1 MTGPIATRSTLTL
14 SNGAALFGYDLGVI
28 AYIIV
33 APDFLRVIGM
43 ADDATRNDNYIGFI
57 VSSFLLGAFIGAVPA
72 SFIADRFS
80 RRTGLVAAAVIFI
93 MGGIMQ
99 AACQNKETMLAGRFF
114 AGVGVGAMGCLVPC
128 K

>member
-1 MTGPIATRSTLTL
+1 
-14 SNGAALFGYDLGVI
+14 
-28 AYIIV
+28 
-33 APDFLRVIGM
+33 M
-43 ADDATRNDNYIGFI
+43 ADDLTRNDNYIGFI

-72 SFIADRFS
+72 SFVADRFS
-80 RRTGLVAAAVIFI
+80 RRTGLVAAAAIFI

-128 K
+128 KLPYRRRKHGLIE